1 MSLGNILFVAI
12 TGFLFL
18 LSYCFANNP
27 DTTVRYCLPAI
38 PFIIVLLA
46 HEERNMLS
54 TKPMVALVI
63 VLFIFSAGY
72 QAYILKTNIWK
83 YKAYNGERVQFLK
96 AATKPGDVIICDS
109 QPLMEHSGPLFF
121 ERIFIVAQNPH
132 ELLQYIQ
139 LLKEKG
145 VSRVYFWTFAD
156 RLPRDTSYEATSP
169 VLFSSNHGP
178 ENYLFTLSLSP

>member
-1 MSLGNILFVAI
+1 
-12 TGFLFL
+12 
-18 LSYCFANNP
+18 
-27 DTTVRYCLPAI
+27 
-38 PFIIVLLA
+38 
-46 HEERNMLS
+46 MLS
-54 TKPMVALVI
+54 TRPMFALVI
-63 VLFIFSAGY
+63 GFFIFSAGH
-72 QAYILKTNIWK
+72 QAYTLKTNIWK

-145 VSRVYFWTFAD
+145 VSRIYFWTFAD
-156 RLPRDTSYEATSP
+156 RLPRDIPTRQRALSSFRAAMAPRIICSPCHRVRKEA
-169 VLFSSNHGP
+169 
-178 ENYLFTLSLSP
+178 